1 MHKKVLSLSV
11 LLAIAAVLT
20 APVIADTKVPVPNP
34 GFEKISDNLP
44 QKWTV
49 LHSTDKSDIIVTDTE
64 SHSGTSSL
72 LIQHNDWNQTTLE
85 SSPVSLKTG
94 HVYKLSFYV
103 KTQGAVSYPTDR
115 YPTSVP
121 AAVTMASFP
130 FTNHSPAAGSTN
142 KWHKIETFFIAT
154 RAKDKIRLHLGLNG
168 TAKGKVW
175 FDDISLT
182 EVDDITEYI
191 PKETIKWCDN
201 GFRYDDR
208 GWIFVHVEGNPY
220 KRGYQYGYLVAD
232 EIAEYINKLGIQ
244 KYRENPSRG
253 WSYLR
258 FDADALMLRKY
269 DKEYL
274 EEMKGIADGLN
285 RAGARLFGR
294 EADLVD
300 IVTLNSVIDLGQAG
314 GALRRTGNALSG
326 KSFLAAEDELN
337 IPMRQHKCSGFL
349 ATNSATK
356 NKEIVFGQIFMW
368 GGYTGPHWNVI
379 IDIIPEKGHRL
390 VYETYPGG
398 IHSAADFYINSA
410 GIMIGE
416 TTVSQTPFNTD
427 GTPQSNR
434 IRKAAQYA
442 SSIDDV
448 VKILSKN
455 NNGMYTN
462 DWLIGDT
469 KTNEIAI
476 LLLGTKKSKLWRS
489 SKKDFPGGL
498 TDFYWSNNNNKD
510 PEVRKEYIKNI
521 DNAPYDLVFSPWNR
535 DIQFVNFYRKYKGKI
550 DEIAGVNLWA
560 SSPINRPHACDG
572 KITTSEMAKNLMF
585 LAHSGKVTLREK
597 FIGENRRIP
606 DLPGAVPRLSL
617 GYSVV
622 SPVFI
627 AEKIKALKK
636 DEEEEKSNEISYDF
650 AKIKDFLSYDKH
662 NMWYNTVYPAS
673 TKENWFVSATASLW
687 RTLNYL
693 PKSKTRTFSRLHDY
707 FTDLN
712 YRLLYVQKNEGSI
725 KPIDA
730 KQVYDRY
737 NNYQIPRIRGTF
749 LLHQLRLFMGNKAF
763 GSMMKEIHTKFCEK
777 NFTNKNFIEIAARF
791 GGTRAQELF
800 NQWIKRDDLPDPKIT
815 VKKTANKDKWD
826 VVLNV
831 TQNENPYVFMTTATV
846 ITENGKT
853 IFPVKVTHSQE
864 KFVLTVNDEPL
875 SVEFNS
881 MNDIPVKRD
890 AIYTMSSFYDDWHS
904 TVIVYGTCRQ
914 IEANHTLAL
923 RYSKVLADRYSE
935 TLVPVIKDCEISPEK
950 LAASDLILLGSTED
964 NSVLKDAVS
973 RLGIKAG
980 KNMFKYNGKI
990 YGDSDNGLFVV
1001 LPSPYNPEKI
1011 VYIFNANSALQLYQM
1026 TKEYNRMPSWTVF
1039 KGDEIIKKGFH
1050 KVKRFVFFM
1059 K

>member
-1 MHKKVLSLSV
+1 MKRS
-11 LLAIAAVLT
+11 IAAVFLIT
-20 APVIADTKVPVPNP
+20 CFVAAFPAKSDTVLNLKNP
-34 GFEKISDNLP
+34 GFEEKVSNVKPAAWHPVSPASNVKIEVCTE
-44 QKWTV
+44 QK
-49 LHSTDKSDIIVTDTE
+49 
-64 SHSGTSSL
+64 HSGENSV
-72 LIQHNDWNQTTLE
+72 LIKHDNWNQTTLE
-85 SSPVSLKTG
+85 SEELNLKVG
-94 HVYKLSFYV
+94 HLYRLSFWV
-103 KTQGAVSYPTDR
+103 KTRGAVSYPTDR

-142 KWHKIETFFIAT
+142 DWQKREVLFIAT
-154 RAKDKIRLHLGLNG
+154 RGKDRVKLHFGLNG
-168 TAKGKVW
+168 TAKGSVW
-175 FDDISLT
+175 FDDIKVE

-191 PKETIKWCDN
+191 PRETIKWCDN

-208 GWIFVHVEGNPY
+208 GWIFVHIEGKPY
-220 KRGYQYGYLVAD
+220 QRGYQYGYLVAH

-244 KYRENPSRG
+244 KYEERPSRG
-253 WSYLR
+253 WDNLR

-274 EEMKGIADGLN
+274 EEMKGIADGAA
-285 RAGARLFGR
+285 RAGAKIFGR
-294 EADLVD
+294 DIDLVD
-300 IVTLNSVIDLGQAG
+300 IVTLNSVIDLGQAR

-349 ATNSATK
+349 ATGTATK
-356 NKEIVFGQIFMW
+356 SREIVFGQIFMW

-379 IDIIPEKGHRL
+379 VDIIPSSGHRL
-390 VYETYPGG
+390 VYETFPGG

-476 LLLGTKKSKLWRS
+476 FLLGTNKSKLWRS

-498 TDFYWSNNNNKD
+498 KDFYWSNNNNKD
-510 PEVRKEYIKNI
+510 MEVRKEYIKNSN
-521 DNAPYDLVFSPWNR
+521 NAPYDLIFSPWNR
-535 DIQFVNFYRKYKGKI
+535 DIAFVNFYKEHKGTI
-550 DEIAGVNLWA
+550 DEIDGVNLWA

-572 KITTSEMAKNLMF
+572 KITTSEMARNLVF

-617 GYSVV
+617 GYSIV

-636 DEEEEKSNEISYDF
+636 ENAYHKSKEPSFDF
-650 AKIKDFLSYDKH
+650 SEVKEYLTFDKRD
-662 NMWYNTVYPAS
+662 MWHNTVYPAS
-673 TKENWFVSATASLW
+673 NKENWFVSGTASIW

-693 PKSKTRTFSRLHDY
+693 PESKERAFKRLRDS

-712 YRLLYVQKNEGSI
+712 YRLLYIISREGTI
-725 KPIDA
+725 KPIEA
-730 KQVYDRY
+730 KRVYDRY
-737 NNYQIPRIRGTF
+737 NNYQIPRIRGTY
-749 LLHQLRLFMGNKAF
+749 LLHQMRLFMGNKAF
-763 GSMMKEIHTKFCEK
+763 GSMMKEIHTRFYEK
-777 NFTNKNFIEIAARF
+777 EMKNSDFIKIAKKH
-791 GGTRAQELF
+791 GGNTAVQLF
-800 NQWIKRDDLPDPKIT
+800 EEWIKRDDLPNPEVSAKI
-815 VKKTANKDKWD
+815 NKQDDKWR
-826 VVLNV
+826 VVIEV
-831 TQNENPYVFMTTATV
+831 KQNDNPYIFAATV
-846 ITENGKT
+846 TVTTDKKKVV
-853 IFPVKVTHSQE
+853 FPVKVTNSDQE
-864 KFVLTVNDEPL
+864 IVLTLEQKPVFL
-875 SVEFNS
+875 EFNS
-881 MNDIPVKRD
+881 MNDIPVKRKSF
-890 AIYTMSSFYDDWHS
+890 YTMSNYYDDWHK
-904 TVIVYGTCRQ
+904 TVVVYGTSRQ

-923 RYSKVLADRYSE
+923 RFSKVLADRYSE
-935 TLVPVIKDCEISPEK
+935 TIPPVIKDCEISPEK
-950 LAASDLILLGSTED
+950 LASSDLILLGGSED
-964 NSVLKDAVS
+964 NSVVKDAAGK
-973 RLGIKAG
+973 LGITIG
-980 KNMFKYNGKI
+980 KNWFEYNGKA
-990 YGDSDNGLFVV
+990 YSDSDKGLFVV
-1001 LPSPYNPEKI
+1001 LPNP
-1011 VYIFNANSALQLYQM
+1011 FNPKRIAYLFVSNSALELYQM
-1026 TKEYNRMPSWTVF
+1026 TKQYNRMPAWSVF
-1039 KGDEIIKKGFH
+1039 KGDRIIEKGYH
-1050 KVKRFVFFM
+1050 PVKRFCINLS